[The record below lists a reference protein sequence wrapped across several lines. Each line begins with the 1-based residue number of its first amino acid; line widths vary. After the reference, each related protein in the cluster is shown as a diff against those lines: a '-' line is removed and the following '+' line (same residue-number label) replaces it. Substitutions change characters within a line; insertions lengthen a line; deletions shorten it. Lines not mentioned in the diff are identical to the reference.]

1 MRGMCNRPTRAKS
14 VLLKSSWAV
23 VIEWVD
29 SGGVGFD
36 RCITLLSL
44 SNRRTWLRWY
54 VHPPFAG
61 GYLPS
66 APFHQWYVR
75 AKKPN
80 ICKGDSNVKP
90 LQIAGFC
97 IIIIV

>member
-1 MRGMCNRPTRAKS
+1 MRGMCDRPTRAKS
-14 VLLKSSWAV
+14 VLYKSSWAV

-29 SGGVGFD
+29 SLGVGFD

-54 VHPPFAG
+54 VPPFAG
-61 GYLPS
+61 GSLPS
-66 APFHQWYVR
+66 AFFHQWYVH

-80 ICKGDSNVKP
+80 ICKGASNVKP
-90 LQIAGFC
+90 LQIAGFY
-97 IIIIV
+97 IIIII